1 MHDSV
6 LVWVGEQIG
15 RSKARLR
22 GARVL
27 EVGSANI
34 NGSVR
39 PGIERALAPRSYLGL
54 DIAPGPGV
62 DIVCPGGVE
71 AFPGEDQFDLVV
83 SCEMLEHAERW
94 ESAFRAMAR
103 LLAPGGVLLL
113 TARGPGFPRHD
124 PPDFWRFTPYDLE
137 LAAVACGLVAV
148 LAQQDPQVPGAFLR
162 AVKRRMPRVMCEPGA
177 PPLE

>member
-15 RSKARLR
+15 WLGPHRR

-27 EVGSANI
+27 EVGSADI

-39 PGIERALAPRSYLGL
+39 PGIERALSPRSYLGL

-71 AFPGEDQFDLVV
+71 SFPGEDQFDLVV

-94 ESAFRAMAR
+94 EAAFRAMVR
-103 LLAPGGVLLL
+103 LLRPGGVLLL
-113 TARGPGFPRHD
+113 TARGPGFPRHN
-124 PPDFWRFTPYDLE
+124 PPDFWRFTPSDLGR
-137 LAAVACGLVAV
+137 AAVACGLVAV
-148 LAQQDPQVPGAFLR
+148 RAQQDPQVPGAFLY
-162 AVKRRMPRVMCEPGA
+162 AVKQRMPRVMREPGA